1 MNSMLKT
8 IDQTDDGFLINSADW
23 NRDIAR
29 ELASQLAITL
39 TDCHWELIDFIRDYY
54 QQYDYLPNNRLFIKA
69 VQKAFGDEKGGSRY
83 LNGLFDGSPVRNVCF
98 IGGLPKPPG
107 CL

>member
-1 MNSMLKT
+1 MLKT
-8 IDQTDDGFLINSADW
+8 IDQTDDGFLIHSADW

-39 TDCHWELIDFIRDYY
+39 TDRHWELIAFIRDYY
-54 QQYDYLPNNRLFIKA
+54 QQYYYLPNNRLFIKA
-69 VQKAFGDEKGGSRY
+69 VQKAFGDEKGCSRY
-83 LNGLFDGSPVRNVCF
+83 LNGLFDGSPVRNVCL